1 MAAGVKDRGYEPTP
15 SAPLGPFYRRN
26 APFRSRI
33 ARPNE
38 PGAPLIVS
46 GRVLGAPACSPIP
59 EAVLDVWQTN
69 RRGLY
74 SRILGF
80 GEFFLRGR
88 LRTSQEGTYRLE
100 TIIPGRYP
108 LGRFARPR
116 HIHFM
121 ISAPGWKDLTT
132 QIFFEGD
139 PDLQTDPYVRAPLVR
154 PLLVDPSGVSTVLF
168 DFVLKSLTYS
178 FSSR

>member
-1 MAAGVKDRGYEPTP
+1 MNERGCEPTP
-15 SAPLGPFYRRN
+15 SAPRGPFYRRN

-33 ARPNE
+33 TRSSE
-38 PGAPLIVS
+38 PGTPLIVS
-46 GRVLGAPACSPIP
+46 GRVLGSPRCSPLP
-59 EAVLDVWQTN
+59 EGVLDVWQTN

-88 LRTSQEGTYRLE
+88 LRTSQDGTYRLE
-100 TIIPGRYP
+100 TIVPGRYP
-108 LGRFARPR
+108 LGPFARPR

-139 PDLQTDPYVRAPLVR
+139 PDLQTDPYVKTPLVT
-154 PLLVDPSGVSTVLF
+154 PLLVGSDGISTVRF
-168 DFVLKSLTYS
+168 DFVLVPLI
-178 FSSR
+178 

>member
-1 MAAGVKDRGYEPTP
+1 MTRNGCDPTP
-15 SAPLGPFYRRN
+15 AAPRGPFYRRD

-38 PGAPLIVS
+38 PGTTLIVS
-46 GRVLGAPACSPIP
+46 GRVLGAPQCSPIP
-59 EAVLDVWQTN
+59 AATLDVWQTN

-88 LRTSQEGTYRLE
+88 LRASHDGTYRLE
-100 TIIPGRYP
+100 TIVPGRYP

-139 PDLQTDPYVRAPLVR
+139 PDLQTDPYVKAPLVR
-154 PLLVDPSGVSTVLF
+154 PIQVDPSGVSTVLF
-168 DFVLKSLTYS
+168 EFVLEAS
-178 FSSR
+178 